1 MIIAAFA
8 AALAAAASPTDAE
21 KQLAELQHIYAQ
33 SCDVR
38 AYAAFDDLCD
48 KLKKQMRD
56 AQRAHRA
63 ALRAKP
69 AAGASRPA
77 QTPD

>member
-8 AALAAAASPTDAE
+8 AALAAATTPPDAE
-21 KQLAELQHIYAQ
+21 RQLAELQHIYAQ
-33 SCDVR
+33 SCEVR

-48 KLKKQMRD
+48 KIKKQMRD
-56 AQRAHRA
+56 AERAHRA

-69 AAGASRPA
+69 AAAARPV
-77 QTPD
+77 QTRD